1 MQGPSPDIV
10 RINHMLDI
18 AKEILEFS
26 KGKTRDDLDVDRK
39 LTLSLIHLLEIFGEA
54 ANGISPEFKSRFPQI
69 PWKFIIGMR
78 NRLIHG
84 YYDIDLDVIWSTVTE
99 DIPPLEDKIRRTI
112 KLNSNSN
119 MT

>member
-1 MQGPSPDIV
+1 MHDPSPDIV
-10 RINHMLDI
+10 RIKHMLDI
-18 AKEILEFS
+18 AKEIIDFS
-26 KGKTRDDLDVDRK
+26 KNKSREDLDLDRK

-54 ANGISPEFKSRFPQI
+54 ANGISSEFQSKYSNI

-99 DIPPLEDKIRRTI
+99 DIPPLEEKIKI
-112 KLNSNSN
+112 IVEKIDNKK
-119 MT
+119 

>member
-1 MQGPSPDIV
+1 
-10 RINHMLDI
+10 MLDI
-18 AKEILEFS
+18 AKEIIDFS
-26 KGKTRDDLDVDRK
+26 ENKTRDDLNLDRK

-54 ANGISPEFKSRFPQI
+54 AKGISFEFQSSYPNI

-99 DIPPLEDKIRRTI
+99 DIPP
-112 KLNSNSN
+112 S
-119 MT
+119 